1 METIG
6 QRVAALRTARRL
18 SQRKLAEL
26 CGVSQPTVANIER
39 GRTNEVKGYV
49 LEALAVALNTTV
61 AYLLHGVVN
70 ENEHEVSMFA
80 VELST
85 IFRRLEPADQDTLL
99 RMARTMLQSG
109 GNHIPQP
116 VPFLRLPAP
125 AY

>member
-1 METIG
+1 MSTIG
-6 QRVAALRTARRL
+6 QRVTALRTARRL

-49 LEALAVALNTTV
+49 LEALAIALNTTV

-70 ENEHEVSMFA
+70 ENEHEVAMFA

-99 RMARTMLQSG
+99 RMARTLLQSG
-109 GNHIPQP
+109 GTSIPQP

-125 AY
+125 TH

>member
-6 QRVAALRTARRL
+6 KRVSALRTSRRL

-26 CGVSQPTVANIER
+26 CGVSQPTIANIER
-39 GRTNEVKGYV
+39 GRTIEIKGYV

-70 ENEHEVSMFA
+70 ENEHEVAMFA

-85 IFRRLEPADQDTLL
+85 IFRRLDTGDQDTLL
-99 RMARTMLQSG
+99 RMARTMLQSSG
-109 GNHIPQP
+109 AGLPQP

-125 AY
+125 TH